1 MKLRRCL
8 FLLPIHVRPIHLC
21 MCTVREGTIVNRF
34 VRLDIEGTRYRFY
47 IMVVYLFSNGLL
59 NTLGMFIAFQTQD
72 TLYVSN
78 FGNNLPREYTSVLQQ
93 RLGLTWRTIGNVSVF
108 LPPMKSITA
117 RLFDKIS
124 NRHALSS
131 PLRSFSKEWRKL
143 QSSWNSDVLFETRFN
158 PCQ

>member
-78 FGNNLPREYTSVLQQ
+78 FGNNLPREYTSVLQ
-93 RLGLTWRTIGNVSVF
+93 RGLGLTWRTIGNVSVF

-131 PLRSFSKEWRKL
+131 PLRSFSKE
-143 QSSWNSDVLFETRFN
+143 
-158 PCQ
+158 